1 MSETPDTSS
10 TAPQIGG
17 AFPFTPVPVRPRH
30 DGWTHDR
37 QEAFIEA
44 LAQTGCVEDAARAV
58 GMSVSSAYALK
69 CRTDAQPFR
78 LAWGAAL
85 EVGIERL
92 SDAALSRAIH
102 GTAQPVFYKGEL
114 VGERRHYD
122 ERLTMFLLRYRD
134 PARYGA
140 WIDRAESIE
149 QKPDAPA
156 LFLRRMLNRLTDWMH
171 GFFEPAPR
179 PGDAEEDE
187 NRDEEEEEEEDGG
200 DGDSDDDEDGGDAEG
215 AAHDAATIGEAGDEA
230 EEDAQ
235 PRPCEDG
242 RADWR
247 GEGGHFPPEGDATPP
262 ASPVPRIRS
271 L

>member
-1 MSETPDTSS
+1 MQPIKGRGAPGNGLSS
-10 TAPQIGG
+10 R
-17 AFPFTPVPVRPRH
+17 FN
-30 DGWTHDR
+30 
-37 QEAFIEA
+37 
-44 LAQTGCVEDAARAV
+44 LAQREADGDW
-58 GMSVSSAYALK
+58 L
-69 CRTDAQPFR
+69 DAQSDVDGGVPPLR
-78 LAWGAAL
+78 TS
-85 EVGIERL
+85 VTIERPKTI
-92 SDAALSRAIH
+92 LSRNSSPDIPFDHSLNPYRGCEH
-102 GTAQPVFYKGEL
+102 GCIYCYARPSHAFHDLSPGLDFES
-114 VGERRHYD
+114 
-122 ERLTMFLLRYRD
+122 RLF
-134 PARYGA
+134 A
-140 WIDRAESIE
+140 
-149 QKPDAPA
+149 KPDAPA